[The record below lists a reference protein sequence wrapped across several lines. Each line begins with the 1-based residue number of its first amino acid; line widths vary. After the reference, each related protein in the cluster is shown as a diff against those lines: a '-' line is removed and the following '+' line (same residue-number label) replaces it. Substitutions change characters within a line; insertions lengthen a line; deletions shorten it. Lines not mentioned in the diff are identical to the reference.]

1 MTHHLTRRTFLHRAG
16 AVAAG
21 AAMPFWMLNT
31 QAPSLQTN
39 ASIQDVIDLIVA
51 ACGPPIPNTVDTVK
65 SGDPTRPCTG
75 IATTFL
81 ATTEVIRQAV
91 ARGANLIITH
101 EPTYYNHL
109 DETDWLRDDPVYR
122 YKRALL
128 EDNGVVVWR
137 FHDYWHQHEPD
148 GILHGFLKAVGWLPY
163 LQKDKEVTCVIPETT
178 LQELAAFFK
187 AQLGL
192 RRTFYTGDPGMRFRQ
207 VALLPGAWGR
217 QKQLE
222 HLRRDDIEVAVVG
235 EVAEWET
242 CEWVRDANSAGLKK
256 GLIVLGH
263 AESEEPGMAYLAD
276 WLRPRVP
283 EIDVTHLPA
292 TDPFQPV

>member
-1 MTHHLTRRTFLHRAG
+1 MLQNASRRAFLRQTSTVATG
-16 AVAAG
+16 ALF
-21 AAMPFWMLNT
+21 PFWSWNRDVPPLAAEAT
-31 QAPSLQTN
+31 
-39 ASIQDVIDLIVA
+39 IQEVIDLIIG
-51 ACGPPIPNTVDTVK
+51 ACGPPIADTVDTVK
-65 SGDPTRPCTG
+65 SGDPSRPCAG

-81 ATTEVIRQAV
+81 ATTEVIKRAV
-91 ARGANLIITH
+91 ARGVNLIITH
-101 EPTYYNHL
+101 EPTFYNHL
-109 DETDWLRDDPVYR
+109 DETAWLEDDPVFR
-122 YKRALL
+122 YKQALL

-148 GILHGFLKAVGWLPY
+148 GILHGFLQAVGWQPY
-163 LQKDKEVTCVIPETT
+163 LQRDVEVTCKIPETT
-178 LQELAAFFK
+178 LKELAAFFK

-192 RRTFYTGDPGMRFRQ
+192 RRTFYTGDPDMCFRR

-222 HLRRDDIEVAVVG
+222 QLRRDDIEVAVVG

-242 CEWVRDANSAGLKK
+242 CEWVRDANSAGWSK

-263 AESEEPGMAYLAD
+263 AESEEPGMNYLSQ

-283 EIDVTHLPA
+283 GIEVVHLPA